1 MRYGLSGRL
10 YKRMRH
16 FLGILAIGTLVA
28 GGPLAGSLFAGPAHA
43 AAKKILILG
52 DSIAA
57 GYGLPAEES
66 FPARLEAALR
76 AKGVDV
82 RIVNSGI
89 SGDTTAGGRKRLGWA
104 LASKPDY
111 VIVELGGNDGL
122 RGLDPK
128 ETRANLD
135 AIITQLKARGVKVMI
150 AGMYA
155 PPNLGKRYEK
165 EFNAIFPELAA
176 KHGVAL
182 YPFIL
187 EGVALRK
194 DLNQPDGIHPNRK
207 GVGVIVEKL
216 TPAVMKF
223 IGASEG

>member
-1 MRYGLSGRL
+1 MNTYVLRNGLYNGLRF
-10 YKRMRH
+10 
-16 FLGILAIGTLVA
+16 FLGIALAALLVS
-28 GGPLAGSLFAGPAHA
+28 GA
-43 AAKKILILG
+43 AQAKTKTILILG

-57 GYGLPAEES
+57 GFGLPAEES
-66 FPARLEAALR
+66 FPSRLQAAMR
-76 AKGVDV
+76 SKGVDV
-82 RIVNSGI
+82 KIINSGI
-89 SGDTTAGGRKRLGWA
+89 SGDTSAGGLKRLGWA

-135 AIITQLKARGVKVMI
+135 AIITQLKARGVKVML

-155 PPNLGKRYEK
+155 PPNLGKKYEA
-165 EFNAIFPELAA
+165 EFNAIYPELAA
-176 KHGVAL
+176 KHSVAF

-194 DLNQPDGIHPNRK
+194 ELNQPDGIHPNRQ
-207 GVGVIVEKL
+207 GVTVLVDRL
-216 TPAVMKF
+216 LPAVMKF
-223 IGASEG
+223 IGASKS

>member
-1 MRYGLSGRL
+1 MITYVLRGGLYNVLRI
-10 YKRMRH
+10 
-16 FLGILAIGTLVA
+16 FLGIVT
-28 GGPLAGSLFAGPAHA
+28 A
-43 AAKKILILG
+43 AALISGAAYADAKKILVLG

-57 GYGLPAEES
+57 GYGLPAEDS

-82 RIVNSGI
+82 EIVNSGI

-122 RGLDPK
+122 RGLEPAD
-128 ETRANLD
+128 TRANLD
-135 AIITQLKARGVKVMI
+135 AIITELKAEGIKVMLT
-150 AGMYA
+150 GMYA
-155 PPNLGKRYEK
+155 PPNLGKRYEAA
-165 EFNAIFPELAA
+165 FNAIYPELAA
-176 KHGVAL
+176 KHGVAF

-187 EGVALRK
+187 EGVAMRK
-194 DLNQPDGIHPNRK
+194 DLNQSDGIHPNRK
-207 GVGVIVEKL
+207 GVKVMVERL
-216 TPAVMKF
+216 LPAVMKF

>member
-10 YKRMRH
+10 YKRLRL
-16 FLGILAIGTLVA
+16 FLGILAVGMLAGGALA
-28 GGPLAGSLFAGPAHA
+28 GGPAQA
-43 AAKKILILG
+43 AAKKILVLG

-66 FPARLEAALR
+66 FPSKLEAALR
-76 AKGVDV
+76 AKGIDV
-82 RIVNSGI
+82 EVVNSGI

-104 LASKPDY
+104 LSSKPDY

-135 AIITQLKARGVKVMI
+135 AIITQLKAKGVKVMLT
-150 AGMYA
+150 GMYA

-176 KHGVAL
+176 KHGVPL

-194 DLNQPDGIHPNRK
+194 ELNQRDGIHPNRK
-207 GVGVIVEKL
+207 GVAVIVEKL

>member
-1 MRYGLSGRL
+1 
-10 YKRMRH
+10 
-16 FLGILAIGTLVA
+16 LGILT
-28 GGPLAGSLFAGPAHA
+28 A
-43 AAKKILILG
+43 AALVSGAANAAPKKILVLG

-57 GYGLPAEES
+57 GYGLAAEES

-76 AKGVDV
+76 ARGVDAE
-82 RIVNSGI
+82 IVNSGI
-89 SGDTTAGGRKRLGWA
+89 SGDTTAGGRKRLDWA
-104 LASKPDY
+104 LASKPGY

-135 AIITQLKARGVKVMI
+135 VIIAELKAKGVKVML

-155 PPNLGKRYEK
+155 PPNLGTRYEA

-176 KHGVAL
+176 KHGIAF

-187 EGVALRK
+187 EGVAMRK
-194 DLNQPDGIHPNRK
+194 ELNQPDGIHPNAR
-207 GVGVIVEKL
+207 GVDVIVERL
-216 TPAVMKF
+216 LPAVMKF
-223 IGASEG
+223 IGAGEG